1 MARMLG
7 KHALAEMLVAEGVE
21 YIFGNPGTSE
31 TPFLDGLQDYPQLQY
46 IQALQEG
53 TAVGMA
59 DGYARATGKP
69 AFANIHIAG
78 GLANGISG
86 LYNAF
91 RGGTP
96 LVLTAGNSDTR
107 MLISE
112 PVLSGDLVEMTEQ
125 YTKWSVE
132 VRHASDIPVAI
143 RRAFKEAKTPPTGPV
158 FVSFPWDTLDEEV
171 DFEAV
176 ASSEG
181 YFRIRPD
188 AAAVDRATELLAG
201 AENPV
206 IVVGDRVAQAGAVA
220 QVVRVAEQT
229 GARVVATSYSEV
241 NFPTAHPQWGGML
254 NLNSPTTARQFAN
267 ADVALAV
274 GTDVFASFLYVDVP
288 FLSPGTKLIHMD
300 SNYWEIEKSYP
311 TEVGILADPAAGMA
325 DLAESLDGAMTGSQ
339 REAAATRAATLAE
352 ARQRDAERY
361 QERIKPTWD
370 NRPMPVE
377 RMMHELA
384 AAVPPDTI
392 LADEAVTSRPALNR
406 AFDFEKPGDI
416 YGIRGGALGWAMPG
430 ALGVKLAHPDR
441 PVLAVVGDGAS
452 MYTVQA
458 LWTASRYNIPVV
470 YAICN
475 NQAYRILK
483 VNMEVYLRDMLDDRE
498 RDSDYVGMDFAN
510 RLDLAM
516 MAQAM
521 GVHGERVDDPTEIGP
536 AVRRAAGFAG
546 YNDKRGVVGAV
557 TPGWWLS
564 RKTFPAC
571 GTIPRRHCVCVV
583 PLANPYATGLLLQS
597 RFFVRQCTQR
607 ENPVGNC
614 TCGPARQSRVWIC
627 RAAFAIWRLRD
638 RIPAGPSSCVPSH
651 CRNAQN
657 STCFW
662 WGLRRFP
669 AC

>member
-1 MARMLG
+1 MVKMLG
-7 KHALAEMLVAEGVE
+7 KHALAQMLVAEGVE

-31 TPFLDGLQDYPQLQY
+31 TPFLDGLQDYPQLRY

-112 PVLSGDLVEMTEQ
+112 PVLSGDLVEMTKQ
-125 YTKWSVE
+125 YTKWSTE
-132 VRHASDIPVAI
+132 IRHASDIPVAI
-143 RRAFKEAKTPPTGPV
+143 RRAFKEAKTPPSGPV
-158 FVSFPWDTLDEEV
+158 FVSFPWDTMDEEIE
-171 DFEAV
+171 FEATPS
-176 ASSEG
+176 AEG

-188 AAAVDRATELLAG
+188 TAAVARATEILAS
-201 AENPV
+201 AQNPV
-206 IVVGDRVAQAGAVA
+206 IVVGDRVAQSGAVDA
-220 QVVRVAEQT
+220 VVQVAEQT
-229 GARVVATSYSEV
+229 GARVLATSYSEV
-241 NFPTAHPQWGGML
+241 NFPTGHPQWGGML
-254 NLNSPTTARQFAN
+254 NLNSPATARQFEN
-267 ADVALAV
+267 ADAVLAV

-288 FLSPGTKLIHMD
+288 FLKPDTRLIHLD
-300 SNYWEIEKSYP
+300 SAYWEIEKNYP
-311 TEVGILADPAAGMA
+311 TEVGILADPGAGMA
-325 DLAESLDGAMTGSQ
+325 DLAASLDSEMNGSQ
-339 REAAATRAATLAE
+339 REAAATRAATLAD
-352 ARQRDAERY
+352 ARRRGDERY
-361 QERIKPTWD
+361 QERIKATWD
-370 NRPMPVE
+370 NLPMPVE

-384 AAVPPDTI
+384 AAVPPNTI
-392 LADEAVTSRPALNR
+392 VADEAVTSRPAVNR
-406 AFDFEKPGDI
+406 AFEFTKPGDI

-498 RDSDYVGMDFAN
+498 RDSEYVGMEFAN

-521 GVHGERVDDPTEIGP
+521 GVHGERVDDPNEIGP
-536 AVRRAAGFAG
+536 AVKRAFDSGRPALL
-546 YNDKRGVVGAV
+546 DITISGA
-557 TPGWWLS
+557 L
-564 RKTFPAC
+564 
-571 GTIPRRHCVCVV
+571 
-583 PLANPYATGLLLQS
+583 
-597 RFFVRQCTQR
+597 
-607 ENPVGNC
+607 
-614 TCGPARQSRVWIC
+614 
-627 RAAFAIWRLRD
+627 
-638 RIPAGPSSCVPSH
+638 
-651 CRNAQN
+651 
-657 STCFW
+657 
-662 WGLRRFP
+662 
-669 AC
+669 

>member
-1 MARMLG
+1 MARMTG
-7 KHALAEMLVAEGVE
+7 KHTLAQMLVAEGVE

-31 TPFLDGLQDYPQLQY
+31 TPFLDGLQDFPQLQY

-112 PVLSGDLVEMTEQ
+112 PVLSGDLVEMTKQ

-132 VRHASDIPVAI
+132 IRHASDIPVAI

-158 FVSFPWDTLDEEV
+158 FVSFPWDTLDEEI

-176 ASSEG
+176 PSSDG

-206 IVVGDRVAQAGAVA
+206 IVLGDRVAQSGAVE

-254 NLNSPTTARQFAN
+254 NLNSPATARQFQN
-267 ADVALAV
+267 ADVVMAV

-288 FLSPGTKLIHMD
+288 FLNPDTKLIHLD

-311 TEVGILADPAAGMA
+311 TEVGIMADPAAGMA
-325 DLAESLDGAMTGSQ
+325 DLAVSLESSMTGGQ
-339 REAAATRAATLAE
+339 REAAATRAATLAA
-352 ARQRDAERY
+352 ARERDAERY
-361 QERIKPTWD
+361 QERIKATWD
-370 NRPMPVE
+370 NAPMPVE

-384 AAVPPDTI
+384 AAVPPNTI
-392 LADEAVTSRPALNR
+392 VADEAVTSRPAVNR

-498 RDSDYVGMDFAN
+498 RDSEYVGMEFAN

-521 GVHGERVDDPTEIGP
+521 GVHGERVDDPAEIGP
-536 AVRRAAGFAG
+536 AVKRAFDSGKPALL
-546 YNDKRGVVGAV
+546 DITISGA
-557 TPGWWLS
+557 L
-564 RKTFPAC
+564 
-571 GTIPRRHCVCVV
+571 
-583 PLANPYATGLLLQS
+583 
-597 RFFVRQCTQR
+597 
-607 ENPVGNC
+607 
-614 TCGPARQSRVWIC
+614 
-627 RAAFAIWRLRD
+627 
-638 RIPAGPSSCVPSH
+638 
-651 CRNAQN
+651 
-657 STCFW
+657 
-662 WGLRRFP
+662 
-669 AC
+669 

>member
-7 KHALAEMLVAEGVE
+7 KHALAQMLAAEGVE

-31 TPFLDGLQDYPQLQY
+31 TPFLDGLQDFPQLQY

-112 PVLSGDLVEMTEQ
+112 PVLSGDLVEMTKQ

-132 VRHASDIPVAI
+132 IRHASDIPVAV

-158 FVSFPWDTLDEEV
+158 FVSFPWDTMDEEV
-171 DFEAV
+171 DFEPV
-176 ASSEG
+176 SSSDG

-188 AAAVDRATELLAG
+188 VAAVDRATELLAG

-206 IVVGDRVAQAGAVA
+206 IVIGDRVAQSGAVD

-241 NFPTAHPQWGGML
+241 NFPTGHPQWAGML
-254 NLNSPTTARQFAN
+254 NLNSPATARQFQN
-267 ADVALAV
+267 ADVVMAV
-274 GTDVFASFLYVDVP
+274 GTDVFSSFLYVDVP
-288 FLSPGTKLIHMD
+288 FLNPDTKLIHLD

-311 TEVGILADPAAGMA
+311 TEVGMMADPAAGMA
-325 DLAESLDGAMTGSQ
+325 DLAASLESSMSGGQ
-339 REAAATRAATLAE
+339 REAAATRAATLAA
-352 ARQRDAERY
+352 ARERDAERY
-361 QERIKPTWD
+361 QERIAATW
-370 NRPMPVE
+370 NNAPMPVE

-384 AAVPPDTI
+384 DAVPPNTI
-392 LADEAVTSRPALNR
+392 VADEAVTSRPALNR

-483 VNMEVYLRDMLDDRE
+483 VNMEVYLRDMLDDRD
-498 RDSDYVGMDFAN
+498 RSSDYVGMDFAN

-521 GVHGERVDDPTEIGP
+521 GVHGERVDDPAEIGP
-536 AVRRAAGFAG
+536 AINRAFESGKPALL
-546 YNDKRGVVGAV
+546 DITISGA
-557 TPGWWLS
+557 L
-564 RKTFPAC
+564 
-571 GTIPRRHCVCVV
+571 
-583 PLANPYATGLLLQS
+583 
-597 RFFVRQCTQR
+597 
-607 ENPVGNC
+607 
-614 TCGPARQSRVWIC
+614 
-627 RAAFAIWRLRD
+627 
-638 RIPAGPSSCVPSH
+638 
-651 CRNAQN
+651 
-657 STCFW
+657 
-662 WGLRRFP
+662 
-669 AC
+669 

>member
-46 IQALQEG
+46 VQALQEG

-158 FVSFPWDTLDEEV
+158 FVSFPWNTLDEEI
-171 DFEAV
+171 DFDAV
-176 ASSEG
+176 PSSEG

-188 AAAVDRATELLAG
+188 TNAVARATELLAS

-206 IVVGDRVAQAGAVA
+206 IVVGDRVAQAGAVDEI
-220 QVVRVAEQT
+220 VRVAEQT

-254 NLNSPTTARQFAN
+254 NLNSAATARQFEN
-267 ADVALAV
+267 ADVVLAV

-288 FLSPGTKLIHMD
+288 FLKPDVRLIHMD

-325 DLAESLDGAMTGSQ
+325 DLAESLDGNMTGSQ
-339 REAAATRAATLAE
+339 REAAATRAATLAA
-352 ARQRDAERY
+352 ARRRDAERY
-361 QERIKPTWD
+361 QERIKANWD

-384 AAVPPDTI
+384 DAVPPDTI
-392 LADEAVTSRPALNR
+392 IADEAVTSRPALNR
-406 AFDFEKPGDI
+406 AFDFEKAGDI

-521 GVHGERVDDPTEIGP
+521 GVHGERVDDPGEIGP
-536 AVRRAAGFAG
+536 AIKRAFE
-546 YNDKRGVVGAV
+546 RGRPALLDISISGA
-557 TPGWWLS
+557 L
-564 RKTFPAC
+564 
-571 GTIPRRHCVCVV
+571 
-583 PLANPYATGLLLQS
+583 
-597 RFFVRQCTQR
+597 
-607 ENPVGNC
+607 
-614 TCGPARQSRVWIC
+614 
-627 RAAFAIWRLRD
+627 
-638 RIPAGPSSCVPSH
+638 
-651 CRNAQN
+651 
-657 STCFW
+657 
-662 WGLRRFP
+662 
-669 AC
+669 

>member
-1 MARMLG
+1 MTRMLG

-107 MLISE
+107 MLINE

-176 ASSEG
+176 GSSEG
-181 YFRIRPD
+181 FFRIRPD
-188 AAAVDRATELLAG
+188 AAAVERATELLAG

-206 IVVGDRVAQAGAVA
+206 IVVGDRVAQAGAVE

-241 NFPTAHPQWGGML
+241 NFPTAHPLWGGML
-254 NLNSPTTARQFAN
+254 NLNSPATARQFAN
-267 ADVALAV
+267 ADVVMAV

-288 FLSPGTKLIHMD
+288 FLQPGTKLIHMD

-311 TEVGILADPAAGMA
+311 TEVGIMADPGAGMA
-325 DLAESLDGAMTGSQ
+325 DLAESLESNMTGGQ
-339 REAAATRAATLAE
+339 REAAATRAATLAA

-370 NRPMPVE
+370 NLPMPVE

-384 AAVPPDTI
+384 AAVPPNTI
-392 LADEAVTSRPALNR
+392 IADEAVTSRPALNR
-406 AFDFEKPGDI
+406 AFDFERPGDI

-521 GVHGERVDDPTEIGP
+521 GVHGERVDDPADIGP
-536 AVRRAAGFAG
+536 AIQRAFDSGKPALL
-546 YNDKRGVVGAV
+546 DITISGA
-557 TPGWWLS
+557 L
-564 RKTFPAC
+564 
-571 GTIPRRHCVCVV
+571 
-583 PLANPYATGLLLQS
+583 
-597 RFFVRQCTQR
+597 
-607 ENPVGNC
+607 
-614 TCGPARQSRVWIC
+614 
-627 RAAFAIWRLRD
+627 
-638 RIPAGPSSCVPSH
+638 
-651 CRNAQN
+651 
-657 STCFW
+657 
-662 WGLRRFP
+662 
-669 AC
+669 

>member
-46 IQALQEG
+46 VQALQEG

-96 LVLTAGNSDTR
+96 LILTAGNSDTR
-107 MLISE
+107 MLINE
-112 PVLSGDLVEMTEQ
+112 PVLSGDLVAMTEQ

-132 VRHASDIPVAI
+132 IRHASDIPVAI

-158 FVSFPWDTLDEEV
+158 FVSFPWNTLDEEI
-171 DFEAV
+171 DFEA
-176 ASSEG
+176 APSSPG

-188 AAAVDRATELLAG
+188 ADAVARATELLAS

-206 IVVGDRVAQAGAVA
+206 IVVGDRVAQAGAVE
-220 QVVRVAEQT
+220 QVARVAEQT

-254 NLNSPTTARQFAN
+254 NLNSGATARQFDD
-267 ADVALAV
+267 ADVVLAV
-274 GTDVFASFLYVDVP
+274 GTDVFASFLYVDTP
-288 FLSPGTKLIHMD
+288 FLKPETALIHLD

-311 TEVGILADPAAGMA
+311 TEVGIFADPKAGLA
-325 DLAESLDGAMTGSQ
+325 DLAESLDGNMSGGQ
-339 REAAATRAATLAE
+339 REAAATRAASLGA
-352 ARQRDAERY
+352 ARQRDNERY
-361 QERIKPTWD
+361 QERIRQSWD

-392 LADEAVTSRPALNR
+392 IADEAVTSRPALNR

-483 VNMEVYLRDMLDDRE
+483 VNMEVYLRDMLDDRDRSSE
-498 RDSDYVGMDFAN
+498 YVGMDFAN

-516 MAQAM
+516 MAEAM
-521 GVHGERVDDPTEIGP
+521 GVRGERVDDPDDIGP
-536 AVRRAAGFAG
+536 AVQRAFESGKPALL
-546 YNDKRGVVGAV
+546 DISISGA
-557 TPGWWLS
+557 L
-564 RKTFPAC
+564 
-571 GTIPRRHCVCVV
+571 
-583 PLANPYATGLLLQS
+583 
-597 RFFVRQCTQR
+597 
-607 ENPVGNC
+607 
-614 TCGPARQSRVWIC
+614 
-627 RAAFAIWRLRD
+627 
-638 RIPAGPSSCVPSH
+638 
-651 CRNAQN
+651 
-657 STCFW
+657 
-662 WGLRRFP
+662 
-669 AC
+669 

>member
-1 MARMLG
+1 MARMTG
-7 KHALAEMLVAEGVE
+7 KHTLAQMLVAEGVE

-31 TPFLDGLQDYPQLQY
+31 TPFLDGLQDFPQLQY

-112 PVLSGDLVEMTEQ
+112 PVLSGDLVEMTKQ

-132 VRHASDIPVAI
+132 IRHASDIPVAI

-158 FVSFPWDTLDEEV
+158 FVSFPWDTLDEEI

-176 ASSEG
+176 PSSDG

-206 IVVGDRVAQAGAVA
+206 IVLGDRVAQSGAVE

-254 NLNSPTTARQFAN
+254 NLNSPATARQFQN
-267 ADVALAV
+267 ADVVMAV

-288 FLSPGTKLIHMD
+288 FLNPDTKLIHMD

-311 TEVGILADPAAGMA
+311 TEVGIMADPAAGMA
-325 DLAESLDGAMTGSQ
+325 DLAVSLESSMTGGQ
-339 REAAATRAATLAE
+339 REAAATRAATLAA
-352 ARQRDAERY
+352 ARERDAERY
-361 QERIKPTWD
+361 QERIKATWG
-370 NRPMPVE
+370 NAPMPVE

-384 AAVPPDTI
+384 AAVPPNTI
-392 LADEAVTSRPALNR
+392 VADEAVTSRPAVNR

-498 RDSDYVGMDFAN
+498 RDSAYVGMEFAN

-521 GVHGERVDDPTEIGP
+521 GVHGERVDDPAEIGP
-536 AVRRAAGFAG
+536 AVKRAFDSGKPALL
-546 YNDKRGVVGAV
+546 DITISGA
-557 TPGWWLS
+557 L
-564 RKTFPAC
+564 
-571 GTIPRRHCVCVV
+571 
-583 PLANPYATGLLLQS
+583 
-597 RFFVRQCTQR
+597 
-607 ENPVGNC
+607 
-614 TCGPARQSRVWIC
+614 
-627 RAAFAIWRLRD
+627 
-638 RIPAGPSSCVPSH
+638 
-651 CRNAQN
+651 
-657 STCFW
+657 
-662 WGLRRFP
+662 
-669 AC
+669 

>member
-1 MARMLG
+1 MTRMLG
-7 KHALAEMLVAEGVE
+7 KHALAQMLVAEGVE

-31 TPFLDGLQDYPQLQY
+31 TPFLDGLQDFPQLQY

-107 MLISE
+107 MMISE
-112 PVLSGDLVEMTEQ
+112 PVLSGDLVEMTKQ

-132 VRHASDIPVAI
+132 IRHASDIPVAI

-171 DFEAV
+171 DFEPV

-201 AENPV
+201 AENPM
-206 IVVGDRVAQAGAVA
+206 IVVGDRVAQSNAVE

-254 NLNSPTTARQFAN
+254 NTNSPATARQFQS
-267 ADVALAV
+267 ADVVLAV

-288 FLSPGTKLIHMD
+288 FLNPDTKLIHLD

-311 TEVGILADPAAGMA
+311 TEVGIMADPAAGMA
-325 DLAESLDGAMTGSQ
+325 DLAVSLESNMSGGQ
-339 REAAATRAATLAE
+339 REAAATRAATLAA
-352 ARQRDAERY
+352 ARERDAERY
-361 QERIKPTWD
+361 RERIAATW
-370 NRPMPVE
+370 NNSPMPVE

-384 AAVPPDTI
+384 DAVPPNTI
-392 LADEAVTSRPALNR
+392 IADEAVTSRPAVNR

-498 RDSDYVGMDFAN
+498 RASDYVGMDFAN

-536 AVRRAAGFAG
+536 AIKRAFESGKPALL
-546 YNDKRGVVGAV
+546 DITISGA
-557 TPGWWLS
+557 L
-564 RKTFPAC
+564 
-571 GTIPRRHCVCVV
+571 
-583 PLANPYATGLLLQS
+583 
-597 RFFVRQCTQR
+597 
-607 ENPVGNC
+607 
-614 TCGPARQSRVWIC
+614 
-627 RAAFAIWRLRD
+627 
-638 RIPAGPSSCVPSH
+638 
-651 CRNAQN
+651 
-657 STCFW
+657 
-662 WGLRRFP
+662 
-669 AC
+669 